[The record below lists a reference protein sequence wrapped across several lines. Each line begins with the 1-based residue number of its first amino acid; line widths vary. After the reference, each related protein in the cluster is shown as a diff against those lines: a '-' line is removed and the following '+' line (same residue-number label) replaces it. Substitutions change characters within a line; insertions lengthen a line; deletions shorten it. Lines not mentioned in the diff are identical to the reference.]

1 VGCIIDLT
9 GSDLEGRHIPVE
21 EEIEGMEEE
30 DLEEHR
36 VEQDSI
42 ASVRHEEDRGSLH
55 GRGFVRVSS

>member
-36 VEQDSI
+36 VEQDII
-42 ASVRHEEDRGSLH
+42 APVQREEHIGSLH